1 MKRLSFSKG
10 KPFFLSIFTK
20 FSFNYFKLI
29 RKNIEWLL
37 VVDFIFISEGELEM
51 FKVQEIREIIKL
63 VDASSI
69 DEFVYEV
76 DGAKVKL
83 KKNNVVVTETVAP
96 KKEVVAPVVQQTAPV
111 EAPAAPAPAK
121 VEEAPA
127 APATNDPSL
136 HKVVSPMVG
145 TFYQAPNPD
154 SPAYVKVGDKVGNE
168 TIVCIVEAMK
178 LFNEIEAEVQGE
190 IVEVLVKDGELVE
203 YGQPLFLVKAE

>member
-1 MKRLSFSKG
+1 
-10 KPFFLSIFTK
+10 
-20 FSFNYFKLI
+20 
-29 RKNIEWLL
+29 
-37 VVDFIFISEGELEM
+37 M
-51 FKVQEIREIIKL
+51 FKIQEIREIIKL
-63 VDASSI
+63 VDSSSI

-83 KKNNVVVTETVAP
+83 KKNNVVVTETVAS
-96 KKEVVAPVVQQTAPV
+96 KKEVVAPVVQQS
-111 EAPAAPAPAK
+111 APAEAAVATPAPAKEEAPAPA
-121 VEEAPA
+121 AA
-127 APATNDPSL
+127 APSVNDPSL
-136 HKVVSPMVG
+136 HKIVSPMVG

-190 IVEVLVKDGELVE
+190 IVEILVKDGDLVE